1 MAALTHC
8 ERREAREGDDT
19 VKRGKKK
26 RARLKPYS
34 PDVGG
39 GRYPFVAIVGRPNV
53 GKSTLFNRFVGQRLA
68 IEEPTAGTTRDRLAA
83 LVPLDDGRALEMCDM
98 GGLGGTGDVFDEDVN
113 LQIDLA
119 IEYADMVLF
128 LVDSRDGLTPADEK
142 IGRRLQKTGKP
153 VVVAANKAE
162 TAQLE
167 IMAAEFYS
175 LGFPT
180 EVFPV
185 SAREGVGK
193 SELLEAIVR
202 VLEEHDLF
210 AVREEADD
218 DDEGDLDG
226 DDADD
231 LDGDDA
237 GDLDGDDAG
246 DLDGDDA
253 GDLDGD
259 DADDLEGD
267 DADDLE
273 GDDDAPLNEDDDPD
287 AEFMDDPGEGTPIRT
302 LKPKHPMRLA
312 IVGRRNV
319 GKSTFV
325 NAVLGEERVIA
336 SSRPGTTRDAIDVK
350 VEVEGKELILIDTA
364 GLRKRG
370 RADDQIEL
378 ISHGRTRLAVQ
389 RCDAALLFLD
399 CLADVRN
406 LDKRVAGMI
415 ASEHKACVIV
425 ANKWDLTDDRMTPE
439 EFADYIGKLLP
450 NLRYAPVVAISAL
463 EKQNAEAPIV
473 VAQELFEQSMIQ
485 IGTGRLNRALSAAI
499 QLRRPRP
506 YRNLI
511 GKVFFGTQIATN
523 PVTILL
529 FVNNPEL
536 FPPSYRR
543 YLGNQLRKTTPWE
556 EIPIKL
562 VFRARES
569 LYRKGGGL
577 AARVRR
583 MHALSDEARWV
594 ENQPTEN
601 VRAIEDTL
609 DLEEVQAVLL
619 DTFNHDDRDEDPH
632 VGLEEGGE

>member
-1 MAALTHC
+1 M
-8 ERREAREGDDT
+8 
-19 VKRGKKK
+19 KRGKKK

-34 PDVGG
+34 PEVGG

-83 LVPLDDGRALEMCDM
+83 LVPIEDGRAIEMCDM

-128 LVDSRDGLTPADEK
+128 LVDARDGLTPADER
-142 IGRRLQKTGKP
+142 IGRRLLKTGKP
-153 VVVAANKAE
+153 VIVAANKAE

-167 IMAAEFYS
+167 ITAAEFYS
-175 LGFPT
+175 LGFPC
-180 EVFPV
+180 EVFPI

-193 SELLEAIVR
+193 SELLEAIIAL
-202 VLEEHDLF
+202 LEEHGLF
-210 AVREEADD
+210 VVKEEEAAEAAAQAAADEEAAELEAD
-218 DDEGDLDG
+218 ADEADDEGDEGDADG
-226 DDADD
+226 DDADP
-231 LDGDDA
+231 
-237 GDLDGDDAG
+237 
-246 DLDGDDA
+246 
-253 GDLDGD
+253 D
-259 DADDLEGD
+259 DADEQDGPVED
-267 DADDLE
+267 VV
-273 GDDDAPLNEDDDPD
+273 AP
-287 AEFMDDPGEGTPIRT
+287 R
-302 LKPKHPMRLA
+302 HPMRLA

-325 NAVLGEERVIA
+325 NSVLGEERVIA
-336 SSRPGTTRDAIDVK
+336 SARPGTTRDAIDVR
-350 VEVEGKELILIDTA
+350 VRVEGKELILIDTA

-378 ISHGRTRLAVQ
+378 ISHGRTQTAIQ

-399 CLADVRN
+399 CVQDVRN
-406 LDKRVAGMI
+406 LDKRLAGLL
-415 ASEHKACVIV
+415 ATEHKACVIV

-463 EKQNAEAPIV
+463 ETTNVEAPIV
-473 VAQELFEQSMIQ
+473 VAQELFEQSLIK
-485 IGTGRLNRALSAAI
+485 IGTGRLNRALSSAI

-523 PVTILL
+523 PVTLLL

-569 LYRKGGGL
+569 LYKKGGGL
-577 AARVRR
+577 AERVRR
-583 MHALSDEARWV
+583 MGGLADEARWV
-594 ENQPTEN
+594 ENQPSEN

-609 DLEEVQAVLL
+609 DLEEVQAALL
-619 DTFNHDDRDEDPH
+619 DTFYQDEHGDDPH
-632 VGLEEGGE
+632 AGLDEEGDG